1 MEVRLVVS
9 SGKNAGRVVPVT
21 GERFFIGRA
30 EDCQLRPNTDLI
42 SRHHCVITIADGFVT
57 VRDFGSRNGTFVNGE
72 RIRGEEELNNG
83 DRLSIGPLNFVVEL
97 VVEMSGQKKPKVESV
112 QEAAARTV
120 ESSSEAPL
128 KNGDEFDLSDWL
140 GGEVDAGHDTRTLEN
155 NSPGTV
161 AFEQDQ
167 ASTPTTSTPKDQ
179 AKDQVEEQA
188 PPTDKKKSKKDAV
201 KKPGRLP
208 SRTKKP
214 KAADTRSAAA
224 DTLRH
229 FFHRK

>member
-1 MEVRLVVS
+1 MEVRLVIS
-9 SGKNAGRVVPVT
+9 SGKNAGRVVPIT

-30 EDCQLRPNTDLI
+30 EDCHLRPNTDLI
-42 SRHHCVITIADGFVT
+42 SRHHCVITVADGFVT

-83 DRLSIGPLNFVVEL
+83 DSLSIGPLNFVVEL
-97 VVEMSGQKKPKVESV
+97 VVEMTGQKKPKVESV

-120 ESSSEAPL
+120 ESSNEAPL
-128 KNGDEFDLSDWL
+128 KEGDEFDLSDWL
-140 GGEVDAGHDTRTLEN
+140 GGEVDAGHDTRALED

-161 AFEQDQ
+161 AFDQDQ
-167 ASTPTTSTPKDQ
+167 ADTPTTSTPN
-179 AKDQVEEQA
+179 DQVEKQT
-188 PPTDKKKSKKDAV
+188 PPKDKKKSTKDAV

-208 SRTKKP
+208 ISPKKT
-214 KAADTRSAAA
+214 KAADTQSAAA